1 MAFTPDNNSMERKTE
16 VQRGDCTAE
25 KKEGDGHV
33 REKKEKK
40 ERESKHLFADYAHH
54 HCRGQRGIACEL
66 GFSGKQGNGSGGC
79 DRGG

>member
-1 MAFTPDNNSMERKTE
+1 MACFIVPGTE
-16 VQRGDCTAE
+16 AIVTTAIT
-25 KKEGDGHV
+25 KIV
-33 REKKEKK
+33 EKKEKK

-66 GFSGKQGNGSGGC
+66 GFFGKQGNGSGGC